1 MEWKCSSYF
10 CIANKEFLRV
20 EHELGGLRNREF
32 SRSNM
37 VILMCFSHWNREIN
51 SQTIMRSYEMTL
63 YHSQIESSNGASFRQ
78 ILKVRTV
85 WYSAASLSQDPALTG
100 HNYTAQCHSSGA
112 ANRVRLVVLESRETI
127 LETCSTVQIAIC
139 GLHSVPTIF
148 QDPTPVRKPRMMLS
162 WGIWVESANPVDFS
176 KLSGLLRQDGE
187 CQTSKKL
194 HQSVGKHLY

>member
-1 MEWKCSSYF
+1 M
-10 CIANKEFLRV
+10 
-20 EHELGGLRNREF
+20 EHELGVLRNREF

-100 HNYTAQCHSSGA
+100 HIQHNVIA
-112 ANRVRLVVLESRETI
+112 AVLLTEFDWLFSSREK
-127 LETCSTVQIAIC
+127 LFWRQLSCSTVQIAIC

-162 WGIWVESANPVDFS
+162 WGIWVQSANPVDFS